1 MNFNATLIGQSI
13 TFIVFVWFCMR
24 FVWPPIM
31 TRAYRSVRRR
41 SPKAWPR
48 QIVANTNR
56 NWRSKKAAGN
66 SCTRPSS
73 RLPKLSAVPKNVLRT
88 SSKRRRTRLSKK
100 AIVLKAAAQAE
111 IEQEVNR
118 AKETLRGQVV
128 EIATAGAGRIL
139 KRELDATANDEL
151 IKDLVAQI

>member
-31 TRAYRSVRRR
+31 HALQQR
-41 SPKAWPR
+41 KEK
-48 QIVANTNR
+48 VAEGLAAGER
-56 NWRSKKAAGN
+56 GRHELELAQKKALETMHEAKQKAAEIISRAEKRGAEIIEEAKNDAVEEGN
-66 SCTRPSS
+66 R
-73 RLPKLSAVPKNVLRT
+73 
-88 SSKRRRTRLSKK
+88 
-100 AIVLKAAAQAE
+100 IKAAAQLE
-111 IEQEVNR
+111 LEREVNR